1 MLMRFERFDPFREL
15 DRSLEQLTTPT
26 ARTFPLDAFRRGDQF
41 IVHFDLPGVDP
52 AGIDLT
58 VERNVLTVTAQRQAD
73 RREGDQP
80 VVAERPYGTFS
91 RQLFLGESLDPDGV
105 RANYE
110 AGVLTLTIPVA
121 QQAKPRKLQVT
132 SGDAGR
138 TEVIEGS
145 ATRTGNGSGNGSGT
159 GSGQE
164 QQARVAAG

>member
-15 DRSLEQLTTPT
+15 DRSLEQLTTPS
-26 ARTFPLDAFRRGDQF
+26 ARAFPLDAFRRGDQF

-52 AGIDLT
+52 SAIDLT

-91 RQLFLGESLDPDGV
+91 RQLFLGESLDADAV
-105 RANYE
+105 RADYQ

-132 SGDAGR
+132 SGDTGR

-145 ATRTGNGSGNGSGT
+145 ATRAGNGNGSGH
-159 GSGQE
+159 E
-164 QQARVAAG
+164 QQAQVTAG